1 MKHSTLLFIALGCH
15 LLACVLFLLV
25 NDLGLSLYQ
34 QLQSATDSRGYA
46 PGAVTSLT
54 LLHVVVANLCMAF
67 APGRALKIGVAA
79 LACGSLAWLL
89 LPYHPLRAAFYCG
102 VLLALSLGAMMTA
115 TWLGRWQDRR
125 RTA

>member
-1 MKHSTLLFIALGCH
+1 MKRSTLLFIALGCH
-15 LLACVLFLLV
+15 LLV
-25 NDLGLSLYQ
+25 NDLGLFLYK
-34 QLQSATDSRGYA
+34 QLRGATDSRGYA
-46 PGAVTSLT
+46 PGAITRPA
-54 LLHVVVANLCMAF
+54 LLPIVVANLCMAF
-67 APGRALKIGVAA
+67 ASRRALKIGVAA